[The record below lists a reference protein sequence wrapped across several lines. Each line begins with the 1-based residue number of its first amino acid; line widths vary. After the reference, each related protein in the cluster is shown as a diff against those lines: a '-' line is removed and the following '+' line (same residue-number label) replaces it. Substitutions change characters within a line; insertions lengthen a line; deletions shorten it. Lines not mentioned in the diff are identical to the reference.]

1 MGKKTF
7 IIKKKQQQ
15 LNLGSLHQDEI
26 SKTGWIEPLIKRAKK
41 KKKTIEVPLSLRMSK
56 RGGLNPLLKELKKEL
71 FVR

>member
-7 IIKKKQQQ
+7 IIKKKRQQ

-26 SKTGWIEPLIKRAKK
+26 SKTGWVEPLIKRAKK
-41 KKKTIEVPLSLRMSK
+41 KKSIEVPLSLRMSK